1 MIKKILLCISSDLGL
16 KIYRLI
22 KKHDVDIYSSNLN
35 IKLKENFKVAK
46 KKRERGANANIS
58 YILNKKDFNNSLIK
72 SKKKYDF
79 IILVYWPWLVEKEC
93 FAKFCKSINFHPSFL
108 PYGRGWY
115 PHIHAQ
121 IKKFIYGVTLHEI
134 NPNIDAGDIW
144 CQKKI
149 LIPNFCKGNEIYK
162 IAEKEI
168 YWLFKNNY
176 RKIFNKTLFSFKQ
189 SKVTRYLS
197 KKEITTLDKINLNSK
212 MKVIDLINHIKIRT
226 FKNNPFCYFIY
237 KNQKRKIKI
246 TIY

>member
-1 MIKKILLCISSDLGL
+1 
-16 KIYRLI
+16 
-22 KKHDVDIYSSNLN
+22 V
-35 IKLKENFKVAK
+35 
-46 KKRERGANANIS
+46 
-58 YILNKKDFNNSLIK
+58 
-72 SKKKYDF
+72 
-79 IILVYWPWLVEKEC
+79 P
-93 FAKFCKSINFHPSFL
+93 
-108 PYGRGWY
+108 
-115 PHIHAQ
+115 
-121 IKKFIYGVTLHEI
+121 
-134 NPNIDAGDIW
+134 
-144 CQKKI
+144 KKI

-176 RKIFNKTLFSFKQ
+176 RKIFNNTLFSFKQ